1 MDIVDVDAD
10 LEMLASHGVE
20 LRRECVRV
28 FRICTMLLRRGVGA
42 GLTARQLGEIY
53 CRQTMSKSVLEKLS
67 NRALRLAAAE
77 AGIKVFKSAM
87 GDFKKIGEGCYLRHM
102 DDLLDEY
109 IQDLSGL
116 EEE

>member
-1 MDIVDVDAD
+1 
-10 LEMLASHGVE
+10 MLSSHGVE

-28 FRICTMLLRRGVGA
+28 FRVCTMLLRKGVAA

-53 CRQTMSKSVLEKLS
+53 CRQTTSKSILEKLS

-87 GDFKKIGEGCYLRHM
+87 SDFKEIREESYLIHM
-102 DDLLDEY
+102 ADLLDEF
-109 IQDLSGL
+109 IQDLSGSFS
-116 EEE
+116 EE